1 MPDLV
6 FPIVGNIS
14 PRWRKDIKEAF
25 KQFLFISVSGI
36 ALLVRHFIFLKIK
49 TQLKITIKSK
59 EKKI

>member
-1 MPDLV
+1 M
-6 FPIVGNIS
+6 
-14 PRWRKDIKEAF
+14 
-25 KQFLFISVSGI
+25 LFISVSGT